1 MISSYEDVFIY
12 LDLTKE
18 ILKKKDII
26 KTIRHYITEKNKVNL
41 KGHYGLLIFQDQG
54 NPVFITDKKD
64 SNIIVNAIEE
74 NWKSRPKNQS
84 FFENGLF
91 YVFSYLTEK
100 IRKKSKTYRIIIIT
114 DTPSDLS
121 EDYTDVLFNLVSKIK
136 NFPTY
141 IDIIRISLGESRFF
155 KDDVKL
161 NVLASDTK
169 GSIFYVNDKK
179 DFFKTMEKLVKM
191 KQLVSIFAN
200 QPAKISIKK
209 EDYDFYSRLAK
220 RLIPAPQ
227 DTPGIKCQF
236 CEGEVCPVCADV
248 NDIPL
253 MCPDCGTTFHK
264 CCITNYT
271 IGHNIG
277 IPHIFRCPKCDV
289 LLQIDQDDIV
299 QSENPEIES
308 VEEYID
314 NLEPDYEE
322 EDYMEAEDEEDE
334 LDNEVDMIEDKV
346 AESRDNLQENQAF
359 GTPTGDKIIQIG
371 GFFGKIYRVK
381 KEGDDLVY
389 EQLSKKNKNSSS
401 DTSPSIEESMDQED
415 SSKIKIWTPNVQKT
429 ASPFLI
435 CPNCGKQL
443 NEKDQDDYCRY
454 CGIKY

>member
-1 MISSYEDVFIY
+1 MNSSYEDVFIY

-41 KGHYGLLIFQDQG
+41 KGHYGLLIFQEEG
-54 NPVFITDKKD
+54 NPVFITNKKD
-64 SNIIVNAIEE
+64 SNIIINAIEE

-121 EDYTDVLFNLVSKIK
+121 EDYTDVLFNLVSIIK

-179 DFFKTMEKLVKM
+179 DFFKTMEKLIKM
-191 KQLVSIFAN
+191 KQLVSIFADK
-200 QPAKISIKK
+200 PAKISIKK
-209 EDYDFYSRLAK
+209 EDYNFYSRLAK
-220 RLIPAPQ
+220 RLVPAPQ
-227 DTPGIKCQF
+227 DSPGIKCQF
-236 CEGEVCPVCADV
+236 CEEEVCPVCADV

-264 CCITNYT
+264 CCVTNYT

-289 LLQIDQDDIV
+289 LLQIDQDEIV

-314 NLEPDYEE
+314 NLETEYEE
-322 EDYMEAEDEEDE
+322 EDHVEAEAEDDE
-334 LDNEVDMIEDKV
+334 LDYEVDMIEEME
-346 AESRDNLQENQAF
+346 AESRDSLQEDQAF
-359 GTPTGDKIIQIG
+359 ETPTADKIIHIG
-371 GFFGKIYRVK
+371 GFFGKMYKVR
-381 KEGDDLVY
+381 KEGDNLVY
-389 EQLSKKNKNSSS
+389 ERVAGINRNSSS
-401 DTSPSIEESMDQED
+401 DLLPSIEESKDPED
-415 SSKIKIWTPNVQKT
+415 FSKIKIWNPKK
-429 ASPFLI
+429 ASPFFI

-443 NEKDQDDYCRY
+443 DGNDHHNHCPY
-454 CGIKY
+454 CGTKY

>member
-26 KTIRHYITEKNKVNL
+26 KTIKHYITEKNKVNL
-41 KGHYGLLIFQDQG
+41 KGHYGLLIFQEEG
-54 NPVFITDKKD
+54 NPIFITDKKD
-64 SNIIVNAIEE
+64 SNIIINAIEE

-141 IDIIRISLGESRFF
+141 IDIIRISLNESRFF

-169 GSIFYVNDKK
+169 GSIFYINDKR
-179 DFFKTMEKLVKM
+179 DFFKTMEKLIKM
-191 KQLVSIFAN
+191 KQYVSIYAN
-200 QPAKISIKK
+200 QSPKISIKK

-220 RLIPAPQ
+220 NLIPSPQ
-227 DTPGIKCQF
+227 DKTGIKCQF
-236 CEGEVCPVCADV
+236 CDDEVCPVCADL

-253 MCPDCGTTFHK
+253 MCPDCGNLFHK
-264 CCITNYT
+264 CCVTNYT
-271 IGHNIG
+271 IDHNIG

-289 LLQIDQDDIV
+289 LLQINQDEIV
-299 QSENPEIES
+299 QSENPEIEY

-314 NLEPDYEE
+314 NLEYKE
-322 EDYMEAEDEEDE
+322 EDYVNADDSYDEMEYQVGEIEETG
-334 LDNEVDMIEDKV
+334 NE
-346 AESRDNLQENQAF
+346 SYNNLQENQAF
-359 GTPTGDKIIQIG
+359 GTNSGDKIIHIG
-371 GFFGKIYRVK
+371 GFFGKMYKVRR
-381 KEGDDLVY
+381 EGGNLVY
-389 EQLSKKNKNSSS
+389 ERVSRAERISISSTPFSNEKSKE
-401 DTSPSIEESMDQED
+401 PED
-415 SSKIKIWTPNVQKT
+415 SSQPKIWNPNSERKT
-429 ASPFLI
+429 SPFFI

-443 NEKDQDDYCRY
+443 NEKDDVFCPY
-454 CGIKY
+454 CGTKY

>member
-1 MISSYEDVFIY
+1 MTSSYEDVFIY

-26 KTIRHYITEKNKVNL
+26 KTIRHYITEKNKINL
-41 KGHYGLLIFQDQG
+41 QGHYGLLIFQEAG
-54 NPVFITDKKD
+54 NPIFITDKKD
-64 SNIIVNAIEE
+64 SNIIINAIEE

-141 IDIIRISLGESRFF
+141 IDIIRISLGDKRFF

-161 NVLASDTK
+161 NVLASDTN
-169 GSIFYVNDKK
+169 GSIFYVNDKR
-179 DFFKTMEKLVKM
+179 DFFKTMEKLIKM

-209 EDYDFYSRLAK
+209 EDYEFYSRLAK
-220 RLIPAPQ
+220 KLILAPQ
-227 DTPGIKCQF
+227 DKPGIKCQF
-236 CEGEVCPVCADV
+236 CGGEVCPVCADV

-271 IGHNIG
+271 ISHNIG
-277 IPHIFRCPKCDV
+277 IPHIFRCPNCDV
-289 LLQIDQDDIV
+289 LLQIDQDEIV

-308 VEEYID
+308 VEEYLD
-314 NLEPDYEE
+314 NLENDYEE
-322 EDYMEAEDEEDE
+322 DESVEAEDAYDEMKHGVDKIEET
-334 LDNEVDMIEDKV
+334 EV
-346 AESRDNLQENQAF
+346 ESHDDLQENQAF
-359 GTPTGDKIIQIG
+359 GTITEKKVIQIG
-371 GFFGKIYRVK
+371 GFFGKTYVVR
-381 KEGDDLVY
+381 KEGDNLVY
-389 EQLSKKNKNSSS
+389 ERVSGINRNS
-401 DTSPSIEESMDQED
+401 PIEERIDPDD
-415 SSKIKIWTPNVQKT
+415 SSKIKIWTPEKPSKEK
-429 ASPFLI
+429 SPFFI
-435 CPNCGKQL
+435 CRNCGKQIVE
-443 NEKDQDDYCRY
+443 NKNNQCPY
-454 CGIKY
+454 CGTKY

>member
-1 MISSYEDVFIY
+1 MNSSYEDVFIY

-41 KGHYGLLIFQDQG
+41 KGHYGLLIFQEEG
-54 NPVFITDKKD
+54 NPVFITNKKD
-64 SNIIVNAIEE
+64 SNIIINAIEE

-121 EDYTDVLFNLVSKIK
+121 EDYTDVLFNLVSIIK

-179 DFFKTMEKLVKM
+179 DFFKTMDKLIKM
-191 KQLVSIFAN
+191 KQLVSIFADK
-200 QPAKISIKK
+200 PAKISIKK
-209 EDYDFYSRLAK
+209 EDYNFYSRLAK

-227 DTPGIKCQF
+227 DNPGIKCQF
-236 CEGEVCPVCADV
+236 CEDEVCPVCADV

-253 MCPDCGTTFHK
+253 MCPDCRTTFHK
-264 CCITNYT
+264 CCVTNYT

-289 LLQIDQDDIV
+289 LLQIDQDEIV
-299 QSENPEIES
+299 QPENPEIES

-314 NLEPDYEE
+314 NLETDYEE
-322 EDYMEAEDEEDE
+322 EDYLEAEDAYEEM
-334 LDNEVDMIEDKV
+334 DNEVDKIEEME
-346 AESRDNLQENQAF
+346 AESRNILQEDQAF
-359 GTPTGDKIIQIG
+359 GTPTADKIIHIG
-371 GFFGKIYRVK
+371 GFFGKMYKVR
-381 KEGDDLVY
+381 KEGDNLVY
-389 EQLSKKNKNSSS
+389 ERVAGINRNSSS
-401 DTSPSIEESMDQED
+401 
-415 SSKIKIWTPNVQKT
+415 
-429 ASPFLI
+429 
-435 CPNCGKQL
+435 
-443 NEKDQDDYCRY
+443 
-454 CGIKY
+454 